1 MGPFMAGFEYL
12 ANFPSIFPIVVRNPK
27 KKQDLTIDL
36 RIHDLL
42 NEKEIWKQEYMLWLQ
57 SCKMKRMCVIYVICD
72 IA

>member
-12 ANFPSIFPIVVRNPK
+12 ANFPSIFPVVMRNQKK

-42 NEKEIWKQEYMLWLQ
+42 NEKEISK
-57 SCKMKRMCVIYVICD
+57 
-72 IA
+72 